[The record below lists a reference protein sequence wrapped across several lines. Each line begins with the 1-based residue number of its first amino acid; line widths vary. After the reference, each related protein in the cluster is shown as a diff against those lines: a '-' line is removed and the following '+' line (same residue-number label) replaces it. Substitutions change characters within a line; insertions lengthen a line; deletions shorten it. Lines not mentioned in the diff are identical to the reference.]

1 MVRERLVVMG
11 APTSAGA
18 YGPGQERAP
27 SALRAAGLFDCLHQR
42 RIPCEDAGDVPG
54 YRWHVDRLHPRARNG
69 EQVARV
75 ARAVAGRVRAALD
88 ERAAVLVIGGDCT
101 IELGTVAGALRQG
114 EQLGLV
120 YIDLDTDLNTPDSTD
135 DGALDWMGV
144 AHLLALDGT
153 VPDLAAL
160 GPKTPMLG
168 ADQVLYFAND
178 NSLPFERAVIEERKI
193 SEVPL
198 AAVVTDPIGAARSVV
213 EGWGARFDQL
223 LVHVDLDVL
232 NGDDMPLAENCR
244 TRGLLFEQ
252 LVAAV
257 KVLVAAPI
265 WVGLTVAELNPD
277 HGQEDGSTLRRFNES
292 LADILAC
299 SPGLKL

>member
-1 MVRERLVVMG
+1 
-11 APTSAGA
+11 
-18 YGPGQERAP
+18 
-27 SALRAAGLFDCLHQR
+27 
-42 RIPCEDAGDVPG
+42 
-54 YRWHVDRLHPRARNG
+54 
-69 EQVARV
+69 
-75 ARAVAGRVRAALD
+75 
-88 ERAAVLVIGGDCT
+88 
-101 IELGTVAGALRQG
+101 
-114 EQLGLV
+114 
-120 YIDLDTDLNTPDSTD
+120 
-135 DGALDWMGV
+135 
-144 AHLLALDGT
+144 
-153 VPDLAAL
+153 
-160 GPKTPMLG
+160 MLG

-198 AAVVTDPIGAARSVV
+198 AAVVADPIGAARSVV

-252 LVAAV
+252 LVAAL
-257 KVLVAAPI
+257 KVLVAAPN